1 MASSAARGPDTTPS
15 PGSSAA
21 APVGLPGWGAVHHV
35 GITVA
40 DLDRSVGYWERLLGV
55 ASRDRRTLQ
64 GPQLGTMVGYP
75 GIRIEQCWVDLPAG
89 GAIELLQY
97 LDRDEPAYD
106 PGTAHPG
113 NVHVCLHVDD
123 MDAAH
128 AHAVAC
134 GAHPVSERPIDVA
147 AGPRAG
153 TRLAYLRDPD
163 GVTLELVQPPR

>member
-1 MASSAARGPDTTPS
+1 MFGPI
-15 PGSSAA
+15 
-21 APVGLPGWGAVHHV
+21 HHV

-40 DLDRSVGYWERLLGV
+40 DMDRAVAFWERLLDV
-55 ASRDRRTLQ
+55 RARDRRVLQ

-75 GIRIEQCWVDLPAG
+75 DIRIDSCWIDLPG
-89 GAIELLQY
+89 GAALELLHY
-97 LDRDEPAYD
+97 LDRDEAPYD

-134 GAHPVSERPIDVA
+134 GARPVSERPIEVA
-147 AGPRAG
+147 AGPWAG
-153 TRLAYLRDPD
+153 RRLAYLRDPD
-163 GVTLELVQPPR
+163 GVTIELVQMPR

>member
-1 MASSAARGPDTTPS
+1 MFH
-15 PGSSAA
+15 
-21 APVGLPGWGAVHHV
+21 AVHHV
-35 GITVA
+35 GVTVA
-40 DLDRSVGYWERLLGV
+40 DMDRAVAFWTALLG
-55 ASRDRRTLQ
+55 AEARERTVLQ

-75 GIRIEQCWVDLPAG
+75 GIHIERCWVDLPG
-89 GAIELLQY
+89 GVALELLRY
-97 LDRDEPAYD
+97 LDRTDTPYD

-113 NVHVCLHVDD
+113 NVHVCLQVKS

-134 GAHPVSERPIDVA
+134 GATPVSERPIEVA

-163 GVTLELVQPPR
+163 GVTIELVQEP